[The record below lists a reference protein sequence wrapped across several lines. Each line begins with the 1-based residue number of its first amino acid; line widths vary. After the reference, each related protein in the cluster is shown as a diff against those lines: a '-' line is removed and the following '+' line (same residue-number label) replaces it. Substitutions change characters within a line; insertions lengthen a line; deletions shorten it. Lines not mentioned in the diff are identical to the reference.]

1 VLTILSLLGS
11 WIASRHYA
19 ELSFNTNLRV
29 FALKAAE
36 KVNNLS
42 NELDRLSAFLQ
53 QELESV
59 ENYTPDQTILSK
71 EATIEAAI
79 HMINTLKS
87 VNDTSLSDWRGVI
100 GDELS
105 AQREERKE
113 REEDLRELV
122 DRIELLSLQ
131 LGDTKDARDYTT
143 ALLSKEVTSIKSDLR
158 MLASQVG
165 GVPLRR
171 PKMIRREVELACP
184 SCSNALRYTQK
195 LKEGSFKAIT
205 CQECH
210 SKLISVYNNG
220 SFLLTRNEPQAVRTA
235 CPVCNGDLNVMLEL
249 TPGKAVTIN
258 CSSCKADVQ
267 VVRAKNEIRTRLVP
281 FQRVTDIQ
289 LNENILT
296 LVQQAMPPQPW
307 PKGAA
312 KAAAVKLGLP
322 HSLVSDAVTELIKRG
337 TFDMQID
344 GTIYKKVSNEE
355 SASPHS

>member
-1 VLTILSLLGS
+1 
-11 WIASRHYA
+11 
-19 ELSFNTNLRV
+19 
-29 FALKAAE
+29 
-36 KVNNLS
+36 
-42 NELDRLSAFLQ
+42 
-53 QELESV
+53 
-59 ENYTPDQTILSK
+59 
-71 EATIEAAI
+71 
-79 HMINTLKS
+79 
-87 VNDTSLSDWRGVI
+87 
-100 GDELS
+100 
-105 AQREERKE
+105 
-113 REEDLRELV
+113 
-122 DRIELLSLQ
+122 
-131 LGDTKDARDYTT
+131 
-143 ALLSKEVTSIKSDLR
+143 
-158 MLASQVG
+158 
-165 GVPLRR
+165 
-171 PKMIRREVELACP
+171 
-184 SCSNALRYTQK
+184 
-195 LKEGSFKAIT
+195 
-205 CQECH
+205 
-210 SKLISVYNNG
+210 
-220 SFLLTRNEPQAVRTA
+220 
-235 CPVCNGDLNVMLEL
+235 MLEL